1 MSNTIASQFD
11 LHTRLFNNVL
21 DDITDSESD
30 KRANENVNHIKW
42 LAGHLVNTRLMM
54 KDMAGLEADPKFA
67 VFEGKLDSSIKYPTL
82 DVIKTK
88 WNEIAGKLSTGLK
101 NLPEQVLNGPA
112 PTKTPIGG
120 DTMHDFLGFL
130 MHHEA
135 YHIGQL
141 GIMRKTV
148 GKEAMKYN

>member
-1 MSNTIASQFD
+1 MSSTIAAQFD

-21 DDITDSESD
+21 ADIADNEST
-30 KRANENVNHIKW
+30 KKANDNVNHIKW

-54 KDMAGLEADPKFA
+54 KDMAGLQADERFTPF
-67 VFEGKLDSSIKYPTL
+67 GKTLDSSANYPSL
-82 DVIKTK
+82 EVIKTK
-88 WNEIAGKLSTGLK
+88 WNEIAPKLSEALK
-101 NLPEQVLNGPA
+101 NAPEGLLSSPSPA
-112 PTKTPIGG
+112 ESPIG
-120 DTMHDFLGFL
+120 DNTMKGFLGFL

-141 GIMRKTV
+141 GILRKYA